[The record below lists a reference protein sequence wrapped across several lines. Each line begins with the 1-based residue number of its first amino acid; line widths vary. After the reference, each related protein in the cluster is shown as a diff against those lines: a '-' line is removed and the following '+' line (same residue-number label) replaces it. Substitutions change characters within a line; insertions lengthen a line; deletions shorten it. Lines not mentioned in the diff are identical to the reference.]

1 VGGAIDAGQPIQDLF
16 MSNELAKTWH
26 PTCQKAYRTKFLAK
40 NQAHCF
46 DVTLAELAQ
55 LKDSR

>member
-1 VGGAIDAGQPIQDLF
+1 

-26 PTCQKAYRTKFLAK
+26 PTCQKAYRAKFLEK